1 MTNHLAFMQRAIALS
16 QNGLGRTAPNPI
28 VGAVIVGTDG
38 AVIAEG
44 FHDRQNSADH
54 AEVVALKIAG
64 DRAKGATMYVTL
76 EPCNHSGTTGPCT
89 QAIIDAGI
97 SSVVYAVA
105 DPNPDAAGG
114 AAALKAAGI
123 EVVAGVGA
131 EEASYSNRAWL
142 TKIIKGR
149 PFITWKVAATLDGK
163 VAALDGTSKWI
174 TNEESRA
181 DVQKVRRKVDAIMVG
196 TQTVIAD
203 NPHLKPR
210 GDFEG
215 YTTNPIRIICG
226 SQVLPMDAH
235 VFDESAPTEFIVSN
249 NLELIAEELMAL
261 GVNHILLE
269 SGPTLASAMLH
280 ACMLDEL
287 MIYQGPSLL
296 GAGKNFVAD
305 LGALTLDHAMKMP
318 RVSTETFGDDVKSI
332 YRITNE

>member
-1 MTNHLAFMQRAIALS
+1 MTHHLAFMQRAIALS
-16 QNGLGRTAPNPI
+16 EKGLGRTSPNPI
-28 VGAVIVGTDG
+28 VGAVIIGADG
-38 AVIAEG
+38 SVIAEG
-44 FHDRQNSADH
+44 FHDRQKSSDH

-64 DRAKGATMYVTL
+64 EKARGATMFVTL
-76 EPCNHSGTTGPCT
+76 EPCNHNGTTGPCT
-89 QAIIDAGI
+89 QVIIDAGI
-97 SSVVYAVA
+97 ATVVYAVA
-105 DPNPDAAGG
+105 DPNPAAAGG
-114 AAALKAAGI
+114 AATLKAAGI
-123 EVVAGVGA
+123 EVVAGIGSD
-131 EEASYSNRAWL
+131 EASYSNRAWL

-163 VAALDGTSKWI
+163 IAALDGTSKWI
-174 TNEESRA
+174 TSEASRT
-181 DVQKVRRKVDAIMVG
+181 DVQKVRRTVDAIMVG

-203 NPHLKPR
+203 DPHLIPR
-210 GDFEG
+210 DGLTG
-215 YTTNPIRIICG
+215 INPLRIVCG
-226 SQVLPMDAH
+226 TQELPKNAQ
-235 VFDESAPTEFIVSN
+235 VFDSAAPTKVIASKD
-249 NLELIAEELMAL
+249 LEVVAAELLAT

-318 RVSTETFGDDVKSI
+318 RISTETFGDDVKSI

>member
-16 QNGLGRTAPNPI
+16 ENGCGRTSPNPI
-28 VGAVIVGTDG
+28 VGAVIVDQSGS
-38 AVIAEG
+38 VIAEG
-44 FHDRQNSADH
+44 FHDRQSSPDH

-64 DRAKGATMYVTL
+64 DKARGATMYVTL
-76 EPCNHSGTTGPCT
+76 EPCNHTGTTGPCT

-97 SSVVYAVA
+97 ATLVYAVA
-105 DPNPDAAGG
+105 DPNAVAAGG
-114 AAALKAAGI
+114 AAVLKAAGI
-123 EVVAGVGA
+123 EVIAGVG
-131 EEASYSNRAWL
+131 EDEAAYSNRAWL

-163 VAALDGTSKWI
+163 VAAMDGTSKWI
-174 TNEESRA
+174 TNEASRS
-181 DVQKVRRKVDAIMVG
+181 DVQKMRRRVDAIMVG

-203 NPHLKPR
+203 DPHLVPR
-210 GDFEG
+210 DGLTG
-215 YTTNPIRIICG
+215 HNPLRIVCG
-226 SQVLPMDAH
+226 TQELPQGAQ
-235 VFDESAPTEFIVSN
+235 VFDGAAQTKVIASKDLDDVAA
-249 NLELIAEELMAL
+249 ELLAT

-287 MIYQGPSLL
+287 MIYQGPALL

-305 LGALTLDHAMKMP
+305 LGAITLDQAMRMP
-318 RVSTETFGDDVKSI
+318 RVSTETFGDDVKSV

>member
-1 MTNHLAFMQRAIALS
+1 
-16 QNGLGRTAPNPI
+16 
-28 VGAVIVGTDG
+28 
-38 AVIAEG
+38 
-44 FHDRQNSADH
+44 
-54 AEVVALKIAG
+54 
-64 DRAKGATMYVTL
+64 MYVTL
-76 EPCNHSGTTGPCT
+76 EPCNHTGTTGPCT
-89 QAIIDAGI
+89 QAIIEAGI
-97 SSVVYAVA
+97 ATVVFAVT
-105 DPNPDAAGG
+105 DPNPQAAGG
-114 AAALKAAGI
+114 ASALKAAGI
-123 EVVAGVGA
+123 EVIAAVGA
-131 EEASYSNRAWL
+131 DEAAYSNRAWL

-163 VAALDGTSKWI
+163 IAAADGTSKWI
-174 TNEESRA
+174 TNEASRA
-181 DVQKVRRKVDAIMVG
+181 DVQKVRRTVDAIVVG

-203 NPHLKPR
+203 DPHLIPR
-210 GDFEG
+210 DGLAG
-215 YTTNPIRIICG
+215 NNPLRIGCG
-226 SQVLPMDAH
+226 TQELPKGAQVLDNA
-235 VFDESAPTEFIVSN
+235 APTKVIASKD
-249 NLELIAEELMAL
+249 LEVVAAELLAT

>member
-16 QNGLGRTAPNPI
+16 ENGCGRTAPNPI
-28 VGAVIVGTDG
+28 VGAVIVSTDG
-38 AVIAEG
+38 SVIAEG
-44 FHDRQNSADH
+44 FHDRVSSADH

-64 DRAKGATMYVTL
+64 DKARGATMYVTL
-76 EPCNHSGTTGPCT
+76 EPCNHTGTTGPCT

-97 SSVVYAVA
+97 AAVAYAVA
-105 DPNPDAAGG
+105 DPNPVASGG
-114 AAALKAAGI
+114 AAVLKAAGI
-123 EVVAGVGA
+123 EVVAGVGQD
-131 EEASYSNRAWL
+131 EAAYSNRAWL

-174 TNEESRA
+174 TNEASRA
-181 DVQKVRRKVDAIMVG
+181 DVQKVRRSVDAIMVG

-203 NPHLKPR
+203 DPHLVPR
-210 GDFEG
+210 DAKVGA
-215 YTTNPIRIICG
+215 NPLRIVCG
-226 SQVLPMDAH
+226 TQELPKSAQ
-235 VFDESAPTEFIVSN
+235 VFDNAAPTKVIASKD
-249 NLELIAEELMAL
+249 LEVIAAELLAT

-280 ACMLDEL
+280 SCMLDEL

-305 LGALTLDHAMKMP
+305 LGAVTLDHAMSMP
-318 RVSTETFGDDVKSI
+318 RVSTETFGDDVKSV

>member
-16 QNGLGRTAPNPI
+16 ENGCGRTAPNPI

-38 AVIAEG
+38 SVIAEG
-44 FHDRQNSADH
+44 FHDRVSSADH
-54 AEVVALKIAG
+54 AEVVALKSAG
-64 DRAKGATMYVTL
+64 DKARGATMYVTL
-76 EPCNHSGTTGPCT
+76 EPCNHTGTTGPCT

-97 SSVVYAVA
+97 AAVVYAVA
-105 DPNPDAAGG
+105 DPNPVASGG

-123 EVVAGVGA
+123 EVVAGVGQ
-131 EEASYSNRAWL
+131 EEAAYSNRAWL

-163 VAALDGTSKWI
+163 VAAMDGTSKWI
-174 TNEESRA
+174 TNEASRA
-181 DVQKVRRKVDAIMVG
+181 DVQKVRRQVDAIMVG

-203 NPHLKPR
+203 DPHLVPR
-210 GDFEG
+210 DAEVGA
-215 YTTNPIRIICG
+215 NPLRIVCG
-226 SQVLPMDAH
+226 TQEMPKGAQ
-235 VFDESAPTEFIVSN
+235 VFDAAAPTKVIASKD
-249 NLELIAEELMAL
+249 LEVIAAELLAT

-280 ACMLDEL
+280 GCMLDEL

-305 LGALTLDHAMKMP
+305 LGAVTLDHAMSMP
-318 RVSTETFGDDVKSI
+318 RVSTETFGDDVKSV

>member
-1 MTNHLAFMQRAIALS
+1 MNTHLAFMQRAIALS
-16 QNGLGRTAPNPI
+16 ENGLGRTAPNPI
-28 VGAVIVGTDG
+28 VGAVIVGADG
-38 AVIAEG
+38 SVIAEG
-44 FHDRQNSADH
+44 FHDRVTSADH

-76 EPCNHSGTTGPCT
+76 EPCNHTGTTGPCT

-97 SSVVYAVA
+97 KSVVYAVA
-105 DPNPDAAGG
+105 DPNAVAAGG
-114 AAALKAAGI
+114 AAVLKAAGI
-123 EVVAGVGA
+123 DVVAGVGESEA
-131 EEASYSNRAWL
+131 EYSNRAWL

-163 VAALDGTSKWI
+163 VAAMDGTSKWI

-181 DVQKVRRKVDAIMVG
+181 DVQKVRRRVDAIMVG
-196 TQTVIAD
+196 RQTVIAD
-203 NPHLKPR
+203 DPHLVPR
-210 GDFEG
+210 DGVTG
-215 YTTNPIRIICG
+215 SNPLRIVCG
-226 SQVLPMDAH
+226 TQRLPKDAH
-235 VFDESAPTEFIVSN
+235 VFDSASPTKVIASKD
-249 NLELIAEELMAL
+249 LEVVAAELLAT

>member
-1 MTNHLAFMQRAIALS
+1 MQRAIALS
-16 QNGLGRTAPNPI
+16 QIGLGRTAPNPI
-28 VGAVIVGTDG
+28 VGAVIVSADSS
-38 AVIAEG
+38 VVAEG
-44 FHDRQNSADH
+44 FHNRAQSDDH

-76 EPCNHSGTTGPCT
+76 EPCNHTGTTGPCT

-97 SSVVYAVA
+97 SIVVYAVA
-105 DPNPDAAGG
+105 DPNPKAAGG
-114 AAALKAAGI
+114 ADVLKAAGI
-123 EVVAGVGA
+123 EVVSGVGA
-131 EEASYSNRAWL
+131 DEASYANRAWL

-163 VAALDGTSKWI
+163 IAALDGTSKWI
-174 TNEESRA
+174 TNEASRA
-181 DVQKVRRKVDAIMVG
+181 DVQKVRRSVDAIMVG
-196 TQTVIAD
+196 TQTLIVDDPHLIPRDGFTGSNPLRIVCGTQDLPKGAQVFDNAAPTKVIASKD
-203 NPHLKPR
+203 
-210 GDFEG
+210 
-215 YTTNPIRIICG
+215 
-226 SQVLPMDAH
+226 
-235 VFDESAPTEFIVSN
+235 
-249 NLELIAEELMAL
+249 LEVVAAELLAT

-296 GAGKNFVAD
+296 GSGKNFVAD

>member
-1 MTNHLAFMQRAIALS
+1 MNTHLAFMQRAIALS
-16 QNGLGRTAPNPI
+16 ENGCGRTAPNPI
-28 VGAVIVGTDG
+28 VGAVIVATDG
-38 AVIAEG
+38 SVIAEG
-44 FHDRQNSADH
+44 FHDRVSSPDH

-76 EPCNHSGTTGPCT
+76 EPCNHTGTTGPCT

-97 SSVVYAVA
+97 ATLVYAVA
-105 DPNPDAAGG
+105 DPNAVAAGG
-114 AAALKAAGI
+114 AALLKAAGI
-123 EVVAGVGA
+123 EVVAGVGE
-131 EEASYSNRAWL
+131 EEAAYSNRAWL

-163 VAALDGTSKWI
+163 VAAMDGTSKWI

-181 DVQKVRRKVDAIMVG
+181 DVQKMRRRVDAIMVG

-203 NPHLKPR
+203 DPHLIPR
-210 GDFEG
+210 DGIEG
-215 YTTNPIRIICG
+215 PNPLRIVCG
-226 SQVLPMDAH
+226 TQELPKSAQ
-235 VFDESAPTEFIVSN
+235 VFDGAAQTKVIASKD
-249 NLELIAEELMAL
+249 LEVVAAELLAT

-287 MIYQGPSLL
+287 IIYQGPSLL

-305 LGALTLDHAMKMP
+305 LGAVTLDHAMSMP
-318 RVSTETFGDDVKSI
+318 RVSTETFGDDVKSV

>member
-16 QNGLGRTAPNPI
+16 ENGLGRTAPNPI
-28 VGAVIVGTDG
+28 VGAVIVAADG
-38 AVIAEG
+38 SVVAEG
-44 FHDRQNSADH
+44 FHDRQKSPDH

-64 DRAKGATMYVTL
+64 EKARGATMYVTL
-76 EPCNHSGTTGPCT
+76 EPCNHTGTTGPCA

-97 SSVVYAVA
+97 TTLVYAVA
-105 DPNPDAAGG
+105 DPNPVASGG
-114 AAALKAAGI
+114 ASVLKAAGI
-123 EVVAGVGA
+123 EVVAGVGQ
-131 EEASYSNRAWL
+131 EEAAYANRAWL

-163 VAALDGTSKWI
+163 VAAMDGTSKWI
-174 TNEESRA
+174 TNEASRA
-181 DVQKVRRKVDAIMVG
+181 DVQKVRRQVDAIMVG

-203 NPHLKPR
+203 DPHLVPR
-210 GDFEG
+210 DAEVGA
-215 YTTNPIRIICG
+215 NPLRIVCG
-226 SQVLPMDAH
+226 TQEMPKGAQ
-235 VFDESAPTEFIVSN
+235 VFDAAAPTKVIASKD
-249 NLELIAEELMAL
+249 LEVIAAELLAT

-280 ACMLDEL
+280 GCMLDEL

-305 LGALTLDHAMKMP
+305 LGAVTLDHAMSMP
-318 RVSTETFGDDVKSI
+318 RVSTETFGDDVKSV

>member
-16 QNGLGRTAPNPI
+16 EKGLGRTAPNPI
-28 VGAVIVGTDG
+28 VGAVIIGTDG
-38 AVIAEG
+38 TVIAEG
-44 FHDRQNSADH
+44 FHDRQSSADH

-64 DRAKGATMYVTL
+64 DKARGATMVVTL
-76 EPCNHSGTTGPCT
+76 EPCNHTGTTPPCT

-97 SSVVYAVA
+97 KSVVFAVA
-105 DPNPDAAGG
+105 DPNPQAAGG
-114 AAALKAAGI
+114 ASTLKSAGI
-123 EVVAGVGA
+123 DVVAGVGVDQ
-131 EEASYSNRAWL
+131 ASYSNRAWL

-163 VAALDGTSKWI
+163 IAALDGTSKWI
-174 TNEESRA
+174 TNEASRA
-181 DVQKVRRKVDAIMVG
+181 DVQKVRRTVDAIMVG

-203 NPHLKPR
+203 DPHLIPR
-210 GDFEG
+210 DGLSG
-215 YTTNPIRIICG
+215 NNPLRIVCG
-226 SQVLPMDAH
+226 TQELPKGAQVLDSA
-235 VFDESAPTEFIVSN
+235 APTKVIASKD
-249 NLELIAEELMAL
+249 LEVVAAELLAT

-280 ACMLDEL
+280 ACMLDEF

-305 LGALTLDHAMKMP
+305 LGALTLDHSMKMP

>member
-1 MTNHLAFMQRAIALS
+1 MNTYLAFMQRAIALS
-16 QNGLGRTAPNPI
+16 EKGLGRTAPNPI
-28 VGAVIVGTDG
+28 VGAVIIGADG
-38 AVIAEG
+38 SVIAEG
-44 FHDRQNSADH
+44 FHDRHKSPDH

-64 DRAKGATMYVTL
+64 EKARGATMYVTL
-76 EPCNHSGTTGPCT
+76 EPCNHTGTTGPCT
-89 QAIIDAGI
+89 QVIIDAGI
-97 SSVVYAVA
+97 KSVVYAVA
-105 DPNPDAAGG
+105 DPNPEAAGG

-123 EVVAGVGA
+123 EVVAGVGVD
-131 EEASYSNRAWL
+131 EASYSNRAWL

-163 VAALDGTSKWI
+163 IAALDGTSKWI
-174 TNEESRA
+174 TNEASRA
-181 DVQKVRRKVDAIMVG
+181 DVQKVRRSVDAIMVG

-203 NPHLKPR
+203 DPHLIPR
-210 GDFEG
+210 DGLAAS
-215 YTTNPIRIICG
+215 NPLRIVCG
-226 SQVLPMDAH
+226 TQVLPQGAQVLDGA
-235 VFDESAPTEFIVSN
+235 APTKVIASKDLDVVAT
-249 NLELIAEELMAL
+249 ELLAT